1 MMNLLNE
8 NDANRLAMAKKELR
22 RAKNQATAQ
31 KSREKQNEN
40 IRYLEKALFSTTP
53 QGGGWK
59 SVQLP
64 NLDQVFVSN
73 SNSRFEPAVF
83 IIY

>member
-1 MMNLLNE
+1 MMNLLSE

-31 KSREKQNEN
+31 KSREKQNDD
-40 IRYLEKALFSTTP
+40 IRNLEKAVFSITP

-64 NLDQVFVSN
+64 NLDQNLVYN